1 MKVKRIVEAVLFSST
16 DALTPNAIAK
26 ISSIHVDDVKTA
38 LNELIEE
45 YETRDSALEIVK
57 IGNKYLMRVKPE
69 YYPYVEKFVEKDLDK
84 GSLRTLAVIA
94 FKQPIM
100 LSKLAKIRGN
110 KCYEHVKKLKEM
122 GLIRAEKKGKS
133 SILTTT
139 KEFAIYFGLK
149 SDKPEDIKEF
159 LKNYAKKDAKLEEY
173 FED

>member
-1 MKVKRIVEAVLFSST
+1 MKTKKIVEAVLFSST
-16 DALTPNAIAK
+16 DALTPNKIAK
-26 ISSIHVDDVKTA
+26 ISSINVEDVKLA
-38 LNELIEE
+38 LKELVEE
-45 YETRDSALEIVK
+45 YNQRNSAIEIVN
-57 IGNKYLMRVKPE
+57 IGSRYLMRVKPE
-69 YYPYVEKFVEKDLDK
+69 YYPYVERFVEKDLDK

-100 LSKLAKIRGN
+100 LSRLAKIRGN

-122 GLIRAEKKGKS
+122 GLVKAERVGKS

-159 LKNYAKKDAKLEEY
+159 LKNYAKRDAKLEEY
-173 FED
+173 FD

>member
-1 MKVKRIVEAVLFSST
+1 MKTKRIVEAVLFSST
-16 DALTPNAIAK
+16 DALTPNKIAK
-26 ISSIHVDDVKTA
+26 ISSINVEDVKLA
-38 LNELIEE
+38 LKELVEE
-45 YETRDSALEIVK
+45 YNQRNSAIEIVK
-57 IGNKYLMRVKPE
+57 IGSRYLMRVKPE
-69 YYPYVEKFVEKDLDK
+69 YYPYVERFVEKDLDK

-100 LSKLAKIRGN
+100 LSRLAKIRGN

-122 GLIRAEKKGKS
+122 GLIRAERKGRS

-159 LKNYAKKDAKLEEY
+159 LKNYAKRDAKLEEY
-173 FED
+173 FES